1 MRGVTHIVTTIL
13 LGVLTLKH
21 YKSKSTKNTI
31 LGKIDTNKRIGAY
44 TITHSST
51 GKVYHGSTV
60 NIKHRLSGH
69 NSDLL
74 KKKHGNKNLQELID
88 KDPTGTVVFYPT
100 KTREEAYDLEQKLID
115 ETDSDLLLNVSMDAR
130 NGLNDTWNIEGYRE
144 NVMARMYG
152 NDYGV
157 GYKHTDEA
165 RAAISKGTI
174 GVGHSEESK
183 LRMSLAKKGVKR
195 DPELVKRV
203 SKRNIKN
210 YIRINGVVY
219 SSINEAA
226 ETLGI
231 SKYNVEY
238 RAKSDSFPEY
248 ELIPAKVKGNKTDEE
263 RGIVTTIE
271 FIPEIQ
277 IGNKIY
283 DNANI
288 AGRAMGV
295 HRNTINFRCNSDSF
309 PDYSFHY
316 NTEEGNK
323 EAVQIALDA
332 IRRSKRK
339 VSIGGIIYD
348 SVKEA
353 SDATGV
359 SCNNIY
365 TRCRSQYCPE
375 YFYVLPE
382 E

>member
-1 MRGVTHIVTTIL
+1 M
-13 LGVLTLKH
+13 KH

-31 LGKIDTNKRIGAY
+31 LGKIDANKRTGAY

-51 GKVYHGSTV
+51 GKVYHGSTG
-60 NIKHRLSGH
+60 NIKLRLSQH
-69 NSDLL
+69 NTNLL
-74 KKKHGNKNLQELID
+74 KKKHDNKNLQELID
-88 KDPTGTVVFYPT
+88 KDPIGTVVFYPT
-100 KTREEAYDLEQKLID
+100 KTREEAFDLEQKLID

-130 NGLNDTWNIEGYRE
+130 NGLNDVWGMEGYRE
-144 NVMARMYG
+144 NVMTRMYG

-157 GYKHTDEA
+157 GYKHTNEA
-165 RAAISKGTI
+165 RVAITKGTI
-174 GVGHSEESK
+174 GVGHSEEAK
-183 LRMSLAKKGVKR
+183 LKMSLAKKGVKR
-195 DPELVKRV
+195 DPELVKHV

-210 YIRINGVVY
+210 YIRVNGVVY
-219 SSINEAA
+219 GSINEAA

-231 SKYNVEY
+231 PKYNVEY
-238 RAKSDSFPEY
+238 RCKSDSFPEY

-263 RGIVTTIE
+263 RGIVTTLE
-271 FIPEIQ
+271 SIPEIQ

-283 DNANI
+283 DNATI
-288 AGRAMGV
+288 AARVIGV

-323 EAVQIALDA
+323 ESVQIALDS

-353 SDATGV
+353 SDSTGV
-359 SCNNIY
+359 SSNNIY